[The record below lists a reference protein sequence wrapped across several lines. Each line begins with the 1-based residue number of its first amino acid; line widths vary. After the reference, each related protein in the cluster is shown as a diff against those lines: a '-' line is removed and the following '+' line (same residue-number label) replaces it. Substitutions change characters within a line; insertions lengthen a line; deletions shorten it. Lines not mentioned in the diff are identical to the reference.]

1 MRDYVLMTDSCCDLT
16 DSMAREL
23 ELEVLP
29 LTMHMDGQDYPND
42 LAGTAISNEEFYK
55 RIRAGK
61 LATTS
66 AANVGQFQDAMRKVL
81 ERGKDIVCVCFS
93 SALSTTYQS
102 AVIAANDMR
111 AEFPEAEIFV
121 VDSLSA
127 SLGEGLLLYLAVQ
140 QKRAGLSAAE
150 LAAWV
155 EENRRSICHWF
166 TVDDL
171 NFPKR
176 GGRVSATTAFV
187 GTMLSIKPIM
197 HTSDE
202 GKLVPVGKAR
212 GRKAALKALLD
223 SIERLAIR
231 PEEQTMFICH
241 ADCEEEARAVARQ
254 IKDRFGTK
262 TIHINYIGP
271 VIGSH
276 TGPNTMGIFFIG
288 TKR

>member
-1 MRDYVLMTDSCCDLT
+1 MRDYVIMTDSCCDLT
-16 DSMAREL
+16 DQMARDL

-42 LAGTAISNEEFYK
+42 LAGTAISNQEFYK

-66 AANVGQFQDAMRKVL
+66 AVNVGQFQDAMRRVL
-81 ERGKDIVCVCFS
+81 ESGRDIVCVCFS

-102 AVIAANDMR
+102 AVIAAEDLR
-111 AEFPEAEIFV
+111 AEFPEAEIHV

-127 SLGEGLLLYLAVQ
+127 SLGQGLLLYLAVE
-140 QKRAGLSAAE
+140 QKRKGLTAAE
-150 LAAWV
+150 LAKWV
-155 EENRRSICHWF
+155 EDNRLTVCHWF

-171 NFPKR
+171 NFLKR
-176 GGRVSATTAFV
+176 GGRVSATTALL

-202 GKLVPVGKAR
+202 GKLVPVSKVR
-212 GRKAALKALLD
+212 GRKASLKALIDKIAELG
-223 SIERLAIR
+223 IE
-231 PEEQTMFICH
+231 PSEQVMFICH
-241 ADCEEEARAVARQ
+241 ADCEVEARAVAEEMKARYGV
-254 IKDRFGTK
+254 KEVY
-262 TIHINYIGP
+262 INYIGP

-276 TGPNTMGIFFIG
+276 TGPNTMGIFFVG

>member
-66 AANVGQFQDAMRKVL
+66 ATNVGQFQDAMRKVL

-171 NFPKR
+171 NFLKR

>member
-1 MRDYVLMTDSCCDLT
+1 MRNYVLMTDSCCDLT

-81 ERGKDIVCVCFS
+81 EGGKDIVCVCFS

-171 NFPKR
+171 NFLKR

>member
-66 AANVGQFQDAMRKVL
+66 ATNVGQFQDAMRKVL
-81 ERGKDIVCVCFS
+81 EGGKDIVCVCFS

-171 NFPKR
+171 NFLKR

-262 TIHINYIGP
+262 TVHINYIGP

>member
-111 AEFPEAEIFV
+111 TEFPEAEIFV

-171 NFPKR
+171 NFLKR

-262 TIHINYIGP
+262 TVHINYIGP

>member
-1 MRDYVLMTDSCCDLT
+1 MRDYVIMTDSCCDLT
-16 DSMAREL
+16 DQMARDL

-42 LAGTAISNEEFYK
+42 LAGTAISNQEFYK

-66 AANVGQFQDAMRKVL
+66 AVNVGQFQDAMRRVL
-81 ERGKDIVCVCFS
+81 ESGRDIVCVCFS

-102 AVIAANDMR
+102 AVIAAEDLR
-111 AEFPEAEIFV
+111 AEFPEAEIHV

-127 SLGEGLLLYLAVQ
+127 SLGQGLLLYLAVE
-140 QKRAGLSAAE
+140 QKRKGLTAAE
-150 LAAWV
+150 LAKWV
-155 EENRRSICHWF
+155 EDNRLTVCHWF

-171 NFPKR
+171 NFLKR
-176 GGRVSATTAFV
+176 GGRVSATTALL

-212 GRKAALKALLD
+212 GRKAAIAALLD
-223 SIERLAIR
+223 KIEALGIH
-231 PEEQTMFICH
+231 PEKQTMFICH
-241 ADCEEEARAVARQ
+241 ADCEEDAKAVAQ
-254 IKDRFGTK
+254 TIQDRFGTP
-262 TIHINYIGP
+262 TVHINYIGP

-276 TGPNTMGIFFIG
+276 TGPNTMGIFFVG
-288 TKR
+288 TQR

>member
-1 MRDYVLMTDSCCDLT
+1 MRDYVIMTDSCCDLT
-16 DSMAREL
+16 DQMAREL

-42 LAGTAISNEEFYK
+42 LAGTAISNQEFYK

-66 AANVGQFQDAMRKVL
+66 AVNVGQFQDAMRRVL
-81 ERGKDIVCVCFS
+81 ESGRDIVCVCFS

-102 AVIAANDMR
+102 AVIAAEDLR
-111 AEFPEAEIFV
+111 AEFPEAEIHV

-127 SLGEGLLLYLAVQ
+127 SLGQGLLLYLAVE
-140 QKRAGLSAAE
+140 QKRKGLTAAE
-150 LAAWV
+150 LAKWV
-155 EENRRSICHWF
+155 EDNRLTVCHWF

-171 NFPKR
+171 NFLKR
-176 GGRVSATTAFV
+176 GGRVSATTALL

-212 GRKAALKALLD
+212 GRKAAIAALLD
-223 SIERLAIR
+223 KIEALGIH
-231 PEEQTMFICH
+231 PEKQTMFICH
-241 ADCEEEARAVARQ
+241 ADCEEDAKAVAQ
-254 IKDRFGTK
+254 TIQARFGTP
-262 TIHINYIGP
+262 TVHINYIGP

-276 TGPNTMGIFFIG
+276 TGPNTMGIFFVG
-288 TKR
+288 TQR